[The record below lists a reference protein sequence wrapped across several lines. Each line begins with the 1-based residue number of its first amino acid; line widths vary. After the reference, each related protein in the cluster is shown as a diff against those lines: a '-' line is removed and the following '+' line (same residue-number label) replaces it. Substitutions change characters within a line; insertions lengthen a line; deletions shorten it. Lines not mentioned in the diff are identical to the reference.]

1 VLPDDAV
8 FPGDT
13 VFPDDTALPA
23 AFPWMGLLALSA
35 AAFTDVTT
43 DLLPAG
49 LLPQMSGSLH
59 VPEARAGLLVGAF
72 AVASALAAIPVT
84 AALRGLP
91 RRPVLQ
97 CVLAGFALLDAITAV
112 SPWYPLT
119 FAARLLAGV
128 MGGTLW
134 SMLAGYAARMVPAAQ
149 RGRAIAVVLAG
160 ITVALSAGIP
170 AGAALAG
177 VLGWRAVFGLLAAL
191 ALLLVPGV
199 RGRVPALPGEPS
211 ARRRSR
217 PGQQRRRSRPGQQR
231 RPTSRQ
237 VATGPGVPA
246 ILAVTL
252 LLLTGHQAMYTYV
265 APFAPHRA
273 GAVLLV
279 FGLATAAGI
288 GITGIVADRH
298 LRAALLIALAGI
310 AVAMGALGLAGH
322 QPAVLLGAAA
332 LWGAAFGGAP
342 TLLQTA
348 LVDAAGPARADV
360 ATALQTTVYNAGIA
374 AGSVAGGLA
383 LGRAGAAA
391 LPWVTLACCAAAL
404 GAVAAARR
412 HAFPAVRAQ
421 SAPPP
426 LDEADAGAINTY
438 CR

>member
-217 PGQQRRRSRPGQQR
+217 PGQQRR
-231 RPTSRQ
+231 PTSRQ

>member
-1 VLPDDAV
+1 MLPDNPVLPDDH
-8 FPGDT
+8 
-13 VFPDDTALPA
+13 ALPA
-23 AFPWMGLLALSA
+23 AFPWTGLLALA
-35 AAFTDVTT
+35 TAAFTDVTT

-59 VPEARAGLLVGAF
+59 VPQARAGLLVGAF

-97 CVLAGFALLDAITAV
+97 CVLAGFALLDAVTAV

-128 MGGTLW
+128 MGGALW

-160 ITVALSAGIP
+160 ITVALCAGIP

-191 ALLLVPGV
+191 ALLLVPWV
-199 RGRVPALPGEPS
+199 RGRVPARPGEPQ
-211 ARRRSR
+211 A
-217 PGQQRRRSRPGQQR
+217 RRRSRPGQQR

-246 ILAVTL
+246 VLAVTL

-273 GAVLLV
+273 GVVLLV

-288 GITGIVADRH
+288 GVTGIVADRH
-298 LRAALLIALAGI
+298 LRAALLTAVAGI
-310 AVAMGALGLAGH
+310 AAAMGALGLAGH

-332 LWGAAFGGAP
+332 LWGAAFGGVPA
-342 TLLQTA
+342 LLQTA

-383 LGRAGAAA
+383 LGQAGAAV

-412 HAFPAVRAQ
+412 HAFPAARAHP
-421 SAPPP
+421 AAPP
-426 LDEADAGAINTY
+426 LDEAGADAINTY

>member
-1 VLPDDAV
+1 MLPDD
-8 FPGDT
+8 T
-13 VFPDDTALPA
+13 VLSGNTGLVDDPALPA
-23 AFPWMGLLALSA
+23 AFPWTGLLALA
-35 AAFTDVTT
+35 TAAFTDVTT

-59 VPEARAGLLVGAF
+59 VTEARAGLLVGAF

-97 CVLAGFALLDAITAV
+97 CVLAGFALLDAVTAV

-128 MGGTLW
+128 MGGALW

-160 ITVALSAGIP
+160 ITVALCAGIP

-191 ALLLVPGV
+191 ALLLVPWV
-199 RGRVPALPGEPS
+199 RGRVPALPGEPA

-217 PGQQRRRSRPGQQR
+217 PGQQGRRSRPGQQG
-231 RPTSRQ
+231 RPALCQ
-237 VATGPGVPA
+237 ATGPGVPA

-273 GAVLLV
+273 GVVLLV

-298 LRAALLIALAGI
+298 LRAALLTALAGI
-310 AVAMGALGLAGH
+310 AAAMGALGLAGH

-374 AGSVAGGLA
+374 AGSVAGGLV
-383 LGRAGAAA
+383 LGQAGVAV

-412 HAFPAVRAQ
+412 HAFPAGRAQ
-421 SAPPP
+421 SASPP
-426 LDEADAGAINTY
+426 LDEADASAINTY

>member
-1 VLPDDAV
+1 MLPDNPVLPDDH
-8 FPGDT
+8 
-13 VFPDDTALPA
+13 ALPA
-23 AFPWMGLLALSA
+23 AFPWTGLLALA
-35 AAFTDVTT
+35 TAAFTDVTT

-59 VPEARAGLLVGAF
+59 VPQARAGLLVGAF

-128 MGGTLW
+128 MGGALW

-160 ITVALSAGIP
+160 ITVALCAGIP

-191 ALLLVPGV
+191 ALLLVPWV
-199 RGRVPALPGEPS
+199 RGRVPARPGEPQ

-231 RPTSRQ
+231 RPALRQ

-246 ILAVTL
+246 VLAVTL

-273 GAVLLV
+273 GVVLLV
-279 FGLATAAGI
+279 FGLATTAGI

-298 LRAALLIALAGI
+298 LRAALLTALAGI
-310 AVAMGALGLAGH
+310 AAAMGALGLAGH

-342 TLLQTA
+342 ALLQTA

-383 LGRAGAAA
+383 LGQAGAAV

-412 HAFPAVRAQ
+412 HAFPAGRAQ

-426 LDEADAGAINTY
+426 LDEADASAINTY

>member
-1 VLPDDAV
+1 
-8 FPGDT
+8 
-13 VFPDDTALPA
+13 
-23 AFPWMGLLALSA
+23 
-35 AAFTDVTT
+35 
-43 DLLPAG
+43 
-49 LLPQMSGSLH
+49 
-59 VPEARAGLLVGAF
+59 
-72 AVASALAAIPVT
+72 
-84 AALRGLP
+84 
-91 RRPVLQ
+91 
-97 CVLAGFALLDAITAV
+97 
-112 SPWYPLT
+112 
-119 FAARLLAGV
+119 
-128 MGGTLW
+128 
-134 SMLAGYAARMVPAAQ
+134 
-149 RGRAIAVVLAG
+149 
-160 ITVALSAGIP
+160 
-170 AGAALAG
+170 
-177 VLGWRAVFGLLAAL
+177 
-191 ALLLVPGV
+191 
-199 RGRVPALPGEPS
+199 
-211 ARRRSR
+211 
-217 PGQQRRRSRPGQQR
+217 
-231 RPTSRQ
+231 

-273 GAVLLV
+273 GVVLLV

-288 GITGIVADRH
+288 GVTGIVADRH

-310 AVAMGALGLAGH
+310 AAAMGALGLAGH

-383 LGRAGAAA
+383 LGRAGAAV

>member
-1 VLPDDAV
+1 
-8 FPGDT
+8 
-13 VFPDDTALPA
+13 
-23 AFPWMGLLALSA
+23 
-35 AAFTDVTT
+35 
-43 DLLPAG
+43 
-49 LLPQMSGSLH
+49 
-59 VPEARAGLLVGAF
+59 
-72 AVASALAAIPVT
+72 
-84 AALRGLP
+84 
-91 RRPVLQ
+91 
-97 CVLAGFALLDAITAV
+97 
-112 SPWYPLT
+112 
-119 FAARLLAGV
+119 
-128 MGGTLW
+128 
-134 SMLAGYAARMVPAAQ
+134 MLAGYAARMVPAAQ

-177 VLGWRAVFGLLAAL
+177 VLGWRAAFGLLAAL
-191 ALLLVPGV
+191 ALLLVPWV
-199 RGRVPALPGEPS
+199 RGRVPALPGEPR
-211 ARRRSR
+211 ARR
-217 PGQQRRRSRPGQQR
+217 PAL
-231 RPTSRQ
+231 RQ

-246 ILAVTL
+246 VLAVTL

-288 GITGIVADRH
+288 GITGIAADRH
-298 LRAALLIALAGI
+298 LRAALLTALAGI
-310 AVAMGALGLAGH
+310 AAAMGVLGLAGH

-374 AGSVAGGLA
+374 AGSAAGGLA
-383 LGRAGAAA
+383 LGQAGAAV

-404 GAVAAARR
+404 VAVAAAGR
-412 HAFPAVRAQ
+412 HAFPAARAHP
-421 SAPPP
+421 AAPP
-426 LDEADAGAINTY
+426 LDGAGADAINTY

>member
-1 VLPDDAV
+1 VLP
-8 FPGDT
+8 GDP
-13 VFPDDTALPA
+13 VLADNAALPA
-23 AFPWMGLLALSA
+23 AFPWAGLLALA
-35 AAFTDVTT
+35 TAAFTDVTT

-72 AVASALAAIPVT
+72 AIASALAAIPVT
-84 AALRGLP
+84 AVLRGLP

-97 CVLAGFALLDAITAV
+97 CVLAGFGLLDAITAV
-112 SPWYPLT
+112 SPWYPLA

-134 SMLAGYAARMVPAAQ
+134 SMLAGYAARMVPAAR

-160 ITVALSAGIP
+160 ITVALCAGIP

-191 ALLLVPGV
+191 ALLLVPWV
-199 RGRVPALPGEPS
+199 RSRVPALPGELP
-211 ARRRSR
+211 ARRA
-217 PGQQRRRSRPGQQR
+217 GQQQR
-231 RPTSRQ
+231 RPAVRQ

-298 LRAALLIALAGI
+298 LRAALLTALAGI
-310 AVAMGALGLAGH
+310 AAAMSALGLAGR

-374 AGSVAGGLA
+374 AGSAAGGLA
-383 LGRAGAAA
+383 LGQAGAAV

-412 HAFPAVRAQ
+412 HAFPAARAH

-438 CR
+438 CRQ

>member
-1 VLPDDAV
+1 
-8 FPGDT
+8 
-13 VFPDDTALPA
+13 
-23 AFPWMGLLALSA
+23 
-35 AAFTDVTT
+35 
-43 DLLPAG
+43 
-49 LLPQMSGSLH
+49 
-59 VPEARAGLLVGAF
+59 
-72 AVASALAAIPVT
+72 
-84 AALRGLP
+84 
-91 RRPVLQ
+91 VLQ

-134 SMLAGYAARMVPAAQ
+134 SMLAGYAARMVPAAR
-149 RGRAIAVVLAG
+149 RGRALAVVLAG
-160 ITVALSAGIP
+160 ITVALCAGIP

-191 ALLLVPGV
+191 ALLLVPWV
-199 RGRVPALPGEPS
+199 RRRVPALPGEPS
-211 ARRRSR
+211 
-217 PGQQRRRSRPGQQR
+217 GRRRSRPGQQR
-231 RPTSRQ
+231 RPTPRQ

-273 GAVLLV
+273 GVVLLV

-310 AVAMGALGLAGH
+310 AAAMGALGLAGH

-342 TLLQTA
+342 ALLQTA

-383 LGRAGAAA
+383 LGQAGAAV

-412 HAFPAVRAQ
+412 HGFPAARAQ
-421 SAPPP
+421 PAPPP

-438 CR
+438 CRQ

>member
-1 VLPDDAV
+1 MLPDD
-8 FPGDT
+8 T
-13 VFPDDTALPA
+13 VPSGNTGLLDDPVLPA
-23 AFPWMGLLALSA
+23 AFPWTGLLALSA

-59 VPEARAGLLVGAF
+59 VTEARAGLLVGAF

-149 RGRAIAVVLAG
+149 RGRALAVVLAG
-160 ITVALSAGIP
+160 ITVALCAGIP

-177 VLGWRAVFGLLAAL
+177 VLGWRAVFGLPAAL
-191 ALLLVPGV
+191 ALLLVPWV
-199 RGRVPALPGEPS
+199 RGRVPALPGAPS
-211 ARRRSR
+211 ALRRSR
-217 PGQQRRRSRPGQQR
+217 PGQQHRPG
-231 RPTSRQ
+231 SCQ

-246 ILAVTL
+246 ILAVTV

-273 GAVLLV
+273 GTVLLV
-279 FGLATAAGI
+279 FGLATTAGI

-298 LRAALLIALAGI
+298 LRTALLTALAGI
-310 AVAMGALGLAGH
+310 AAAMGALGLAGH

-383 LGRAGAAA
+383 LGQAGAAV

-404 GAVAAARR
+404 AAVAAGRR

-426 LDEADAGAINTY
+426 LDAADAGAINTY

>member
-1 VLPDDAV
+1 VLPDDTVLDDTGFPDNPALPAV
-8 FPGDT
+8 FPW
-13 VFPDDTALPA
+13 A
-23 AFPWMGLLALSA
+23 GLLALA
-35 AAFTDVTT
+35 TAAFTDVTT

-59 VPEARAGLLVGAF
+59 VPQARAGLLVGAF

-84 AALRGLP
+84 AVLRGLP

-112 SPWYPLT
+112 SPWYPLA
-119 FAARLLAGV
+119 FAVRLLAGV
-128 MGGTLW
+128 MGGALW

-160 ITVALSAGIP
+160 ITVALCAGIP

-191 ALLLVPGV
+191 ALLLVPWV

-211 ARRRSR
+211 A
-217 PGQQRRRSRPGQQR
+217 SRPGQQR
-231 RPTSRQ
+231 RPALRQ

-298 LRAALLIALAGI
+298 LRAALLTALAGI
-310 AVAMGALGLAGH
+310 AAAMGALGLAGH

-360 ATALQTTVYNAGIA
+360 ATALQTTAYNAGIA
-374 AGSVAGGLA
+374 AGSAAGGLA
-383 LGRAGAAA
+383 LGRAGAAV

-412 HAFPAVRAQ
+412 HAFPAARAH

-426 LDEADAGAINTY
+426 LDEADPGAINTY
-438 CR
+438 CRQ